1 MPKFNQN
8 RMSLNTVGFNPAV
21 FNALEYK
28 PVEVD
33 YTPLARSFAQ
43 QEARQKEAMQQ
54 KTAIDVALGKVE
66 TELNPAEFKWF
77 NTEKQR
83 IKDRINDAV
92 QVGDYYGAINTA
104 MEEVGN
110 IQSNTEWLGRLK
122 NSAEYNQ
129 KMANI
134 DDMVAKG
141 TISSNEGKYLKKKN
155 PYANKI
161 VRDDNGN
168 AIGTDTWDY
177 EITPLAS
184 INIDNLFDEAFKSVH
199 PDTISRDN
207 ATNLQGGYPSKKAG
221 KPVYG
226 RPNGTT
232 VVGSNVTER
241 HGYSTKEVKPEEV
254 LAQAQEKLYNI
265 PDWDKKLQ
273 QMWGGDYEAFLE
285 DEAKLRTLD
294 PNSQEYKALETTVN
308 MRKPLFY
315 DGNVPK
321 KEDNNTFMN
330 YFKYRLFNSKQASAY
345 GYKYED
351 SNNSYIY
358 SQPSSSDST
367 VDDALKAEA
376 GTKTQDSK
384 TVKQNNTLDYSFWGG
399 SIFK

>member
-1 MPKFNQN
+1 MPRYN
-8 RMSLNTVGFNPAV
+8 RDRMTLNTVGFQPAV
-21 FNALEYK
+21 FNPMEYK
-28 PVEVD
+28 PIEQD
-33 YTPLARSFAQ
+33 FSILERAMAK
-43 QEARQKEAMQQ
+43 QEERQEKAMQQ
-54 KTAIDVALGKVE
+54 KTAVDVALGKVE
-66 TELNPAEFKWF
+66 TELNPAEFEWF
-77 NTEKQR
+77 NAEKQR

-92 QVGDYYGAINTA
+92 QVGDYAGAINTA

-129 KMANI
+129 KMNNI

-141 TISSNEGKYLKKKN
+141 IISSNEGKYLKKKN
-155 PYANKI
+155 PYSNKI

-177 EITPLAS
+177 ELTPLAN
-184 INIDNLFDEAFKSVH
+184 INIDNLFDEAFKSIH
-199 PDTISRDN
+199 PDTISIDN
-207 ATNLQGGYPSKKAG
+207 ATNLQGGTPSKQAG
-221 KPVYG
+221 RAIYG
-226 RPNGTT
+226 RPNGTII
-232 VVGSNVTER
+232 VPSNVTER
-241 HGYSTKEVKPEEV
+241 HGFSTKEVKPQEV
-254 LAQAQEKLYNI
+254 LAQAREKLINI

-273 QMWGGDYEAFLE
+273 QMWGGDYEAFLD
-285 DEAKLRTLD
+285 DEAKLKTLD

-351 SNNSYIY
+351 SNNSYVY

-367 VDDALKAEA
+367 VDAALKAEA
-376 GTKTQDSK
+376 GTRTQDSK
-384 TVKQNNTLDYSFWGG
+384 PVKQNNTVNTTSWGG
-399 SIFK
+399 AIF